1 MLRRAACRNY
11 ISGGVRD
18 RIAPARADRA
28 RLAWSCGSVPP
39 LARRVT
45 EAGFHVT
52 LLSYPT
58 MFAPFERA
66 VDLARRAAGQTADA
80 PLHLVG
86 FSMGGLVMRALAAE
100 SPPGSPRSF

>member
-1 MLRRAACRNY
+1 MTALRPR
-11 ISGGVRD
+11 VL
-18 RIAPARADRA
+18 IAHGWLGHAVQFRR
-28 RLAWSCGSVPP
+28 

-52 LLSYPT
+52 VLSYPT
-58 MFAPFERA
+58 MFAPFELALDR
-66 VDLARRAAGQTADA
+66 ARRAAGHTADA